1 MRQFLERKTA
11 ISFLFLA
18 SIFNCLRTAP
28 AAVAVLDPDGEPM
41 WGHVYISGGVVS
53 YEFFRAKFGGKY
65 DCNLEGSHVV
75 DLGLGCD
82 LLEDIQDV
90 QGKIAIVNRGNCSFN
105 DKAIVAQKA
114 GK

>member
-1 MRQFLERKTA
+1 MKEKPLYHSCFWQAFSTA
-11 ISFLFLA
+11 Y
-18 SIFNCLRTAP
+18 RTAP

-75 DLGLGCD
+75 DLGIDFD
-82 LLEDIQDV
+82 LLEDVQDV